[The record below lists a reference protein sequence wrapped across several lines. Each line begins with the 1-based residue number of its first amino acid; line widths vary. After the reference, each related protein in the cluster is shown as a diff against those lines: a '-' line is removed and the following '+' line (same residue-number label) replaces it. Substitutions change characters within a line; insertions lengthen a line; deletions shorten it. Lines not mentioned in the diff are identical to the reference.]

1 MTDDMSVL
9 VTGGCGFVGRHL
21 VQNLLADGCEV
32 WVVDNLFTGKHPNTW
47 LSGFS
52 KAKENENG
60 WVEYTNKEGRRLFFL
75 QTDIVP
81 LLQSDLD
88 TPGAA
93 RFPKFAEVYHLAAIV
108 GGRAVLIEQ
117 DPIIIAQNHVID
129 ALFFQWIARN
139 AKSIG
144 RVLYMSSSV
153 AYPKALQNKG
163 KEQTLKESD
172 LVFEDSGRIGLPESI
187 YGWLK
192 LTGEYLAV
200 VCARKYGLKI
210 CCVRPFNGFGDDQEL
225 SYPIPSIAARAARR
239 EDPLTVWGS
248 GDQSRDFIYID
259 DFISALRAS
268 ITHVSDG
275 SAVNIGLGKNTT
287 FKEVA
292 AIFAK
297 LEGYQPV
304 ITGLAEKAEGSYT
317 LRSDVTKLKS
327 FGWQPRVSVEEG
339 FAKVF
344 KRVKEQ
350 LKK

>member
-1 MTDDMSVL
+1 MATTTSVL

-21 VQNLLADGCEV
+21 VQDLLADGCEV
-32 WVVDNLFTGKHPNTW
+32 WVVDNLFTGKHPDKW

-52 KAKENENG
+52 KDEKNDRI
-60 WVEYTNKEGRRLFFL
+60 EYSNKKGQRLIFL
-75 QTDIVP
+75 LTDIVS
-81 LLQSDLD
+81 LLQTELAA
-88 TPGAA
+88 PGTAH
-93 RFPKFAEVYHLAAIV
+93 FPEFTEVYHLAAVV

-117 DPIIIAQNHVID
+117 DPIFVTQNHVID
-129 ALFFQWIARN
+129 SVFFQWAARN
-139 AKSIG
+139 ARSVG
-144 RVLYMSSSV
+144 RVLYASSSV

-163 KEQTLKESD
+163 AEQTLKESD
-172 LVFEDSGRIGLPESI
+172 LVFEDSGHIGLPESI

-200 VCARKYGLKI
+200 VSARKYGLKV

-259 DFISALRAS
+259 DFVSALRAS

-275 SAVNIGLGKNTT
+275 SGVNVGLGNNTT
-287 FKEVA
+287 FKQVA

-297 LEGYQPV
+297 LEGYQPA
-304 ITGLAEKAEGSYT
+304 ITGLTEKAEGSYT
-317 LRSDVTKLKS
+317 LRSDITKLKS

-339 FAKVF
+339 FGRVL

-350 LKK
+350 

>member
-1 MTDDMSVL
+1 MAAKTSVL

-21 VQNLLADGCEV
+21 VQNLLSDGYEV
-32 WVVDNLFTGKHPNTW
+32 WIIDDLFTGKHPDRW

-52 KAKENENG
+52 KHQKKG
-60 WVEYTNKEGRRLFFL
+60 RIEYSNKRGQHLIFL
-75 QTDIVP
+75 HTDIVP
-81 LLQSDLD
+81 LLQTELAA
-88 TPGAA
+88 PGTAH
-93 RFPKFAEVYHLAAIV
+93 FPEFAEIYHLAAVV

-117 DPIIIAQNHVID
+117 DPIFVTQNHVID
-129 ALFFQWIARN
+129 AVFFQWAARN
-139 AKSIG
+139 ARSIG
-144 RVLYMSSSV
+144 RVLYASSSV

-163 KEQTLKESD
+163 AEQTLKESD
-172 LVFEDSGRIGLPESI
+172 LVFEDSGHIGLPESI

-200 VCARKYGLKI
+200 ICARKYGLKV

-259 DFISALRAS
+259 DFISALRVS
-268 ITHVSDG
+268 IMHVSDG
-275 SAVNIGLGKNTT
+275 SGVNVGLGKNIT

-297 LEGYQPV
+297 LEGYRPI
-304 ITGLAEKAEGSYT
+304 ITGLTEKAEGSYT

-327 FGWQPRVSVEEG
+327 FGWQPRMSVEEG
-339 FAKVF
+339 FTKVF
-344 KRVKEQ
+344 KRVKER
-350 LKK
+350 LKE